1 MDKHAIHSSLWLEA
15 GEFLLFYADGEPD
28 LGPEHLEFK
37 LSSEGGSV
45 GLFADGAAVKTV
57 GQETFRVSTTTT
69 TISTT
74 ISTTTSGAAVT
85 VDLSEGA

>member
-1 MDKHAIHSSLWLEA
+1 MYAGMTESLIA
-15 GEFLLFYADGEPD
+15 GQVTTL
-28 LGPEHLEFK
+28 
-37 LSSEGGSV
+37 GSV

-74 ISTTTSGAAVT
+74 ISTTTSGAAAVT
-85 VDLSEGA
+85 VLICLYLCSVTNLYAVSCRCATRWWTA

>member
-1 MDKHAIHSSLWLEA
+1 MYAGMTESLIA
-15 GEFLLFYADGEPD
+15 GQVTTL
-28 LGPEHLEFK
+28 
-37 LSSEGGSV
+37 GSV